1 MCQNLDVNPQVSEQ
15 ISVSSNVSPDHQSK
29 VHSSLL
35 GCSTPD
41 IASISQSSPQ
51 SERIKTIKFC
61 FDIIEL
67 LPKCQ
72 QAIILFSTLFQQL
85 NILKDDNNTSRFT
98 DVTNELL
105 LELLISKIQAI
116 HDREIVLNQNEVN
129 SFLNRMN
136 ERNTNS
142 LFKLPVLSNSLNLVQ
157 NSGKLRCFCKRLNT
171 NSVLITILP
180 ASYKDLKLLI
190 SGNPQESIDSSNTF
204 HIIDENLKSDNQCNE
219 DSHFGSLTLPIYIYK
234 ASFTALS
241 DQLVYLSDGRLCRN
255 IYLDNTHKSRD
266 NDSFHFPFKTFQ
278 PNEFECE
285 SPSKSSSL
293 RQFCR
298 TLQMIFWNSV
308 TQTVYRSLQLGY
320 SIDRRDISKI
330 VEYFSD
336 KTFLKIDITKFIIYL
351 CEHLKD
357 YFLKYCLKETNPD
370 INNFLK
376 SSLYSF
382 SEDSSLDVINENA
395 NEYKA
400 MKLSELLRITKSCL
414 DIKELHND
422 IKEKFSQTLQ
432 NYFSRIPCFP
442 SYYFFNCK
450 QQIISG
456 NNENNPKLEN
466 ELIESNFIEKSLTNC
481 TTDDEIVKNEV
492 KTVEKDDKISDDS
505 YSNNFS
511 EHTLKLNPKNETFEE
526 SESLTKS
533 ISSKVSLNAS
543 DDTSSIPNLCDS
555 SKSEISTTN
564 TYLDTSSQPLFLR
577 LSCSIKT
584 ESSGIECS
592 LNSLPTCLQ
601 EIISS
606 LEDIDS
612 GSYFSIFQIN

>member
-1 MCQNLDVNPQVSEQ
+1 
-15 ISVSSNVSPDHQSK
+15 
-29 VHSSLL
+29 
-35 GCSTPD
+35 
-41 IASISQSSPQ
+41 
-51 SERIKTIKFC
+51 
-61 FDIIEL
+61 
-67 LPKCQ
+67 
-72 QAIILFSTLFQQL
+72 L
-85 NILKDDNNTSRFT
+85 NILNKDHNNTSQFT
-98 DVTNELL
+98 DLTNELL
-105 LELLISKIQAI
+105 FELLISKIQAI

-129 SFLNRMN
+129 SFLIRVN

-142 LFKLPVLSNSLNLVQ
+142 LFKLPVLSNSLNLCE

-190 SGNPQESIDSSNTF
+190 FGNPQESIDSLNTF

-241 DQLVYLSDGRLCRN
+241 DQLVYLSDGRLSRN

-293 RQFCR
+293 KQFCR

-308 TQTVYRSLQLGY
+308 TQTLYRSLQLGY

-330 VEYFSD
+330 VENFSD

-357 YFLKYCLKETNPD
+357 YFLKFCLKETNLD

-376 SSLYSF
+376 STLNSF
-382 SEDSSLDVINENA
+382 SQDLTLDVVNENA
-395 NEYKA
+395 NQYKA
-400 MKLSELLRITKSCL
+400 IQLSELLRITKSCL

-481 TTDDEIVKNEV
+481 TTDDEVVKSSVNVSEV
-492 KTVEKDDKISDDS
+492 KTVEKEDKISDDS
-505 YSNNFS
+505 LSNNFS
-511 EHTLKLNPKNETFEE
+511 EHTLKPNPKHETFEE
-526 SESLTKS
+526 SESLSKS
-533 ISSKVSLNAS
+533 ISSKVSFNALDVCNAS
-543 DDTSSIPNLCDS
+543 DDTSSMPNLCDS

-584 ESSGIECS
+584 ESSVIECS

-606 LEDIDS
+606 LEDNDS
-612 GSYFSIFQIN
+612 GLYFSIFQINYS